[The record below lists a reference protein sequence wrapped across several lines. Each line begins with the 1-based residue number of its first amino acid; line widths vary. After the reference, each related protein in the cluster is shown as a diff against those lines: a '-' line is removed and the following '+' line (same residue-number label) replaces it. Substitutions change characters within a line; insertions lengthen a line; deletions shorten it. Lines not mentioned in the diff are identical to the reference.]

1 MKIPLVLALAGLAIS
16 FAAPAFAQQKN
27 TVDPKIAQQIRAL
40 EMKYDEALN
49 RSDPGALA
57 ALYTEDAVRVTVHG
71 TFSGRQAIAKDYA
84 ERAFQRYQ
92 SNNHVL
98 KVDRV
103 NAVGKNVRVS
113 GKWTCAFHDTDG
125 GVNTS
130 TATIHG
136 FYSMRAIL
144 GRSARIPPTRAW
156 VIRRSRLESKRVCG
170 PAAGLDGVLPEP

>member
-103 NAVGKNVRVS
+103 NAVGKDVGVS

-125 GVNTS
+125 GDKHIDGHYSWVLLHEGDTWKIRKDTS
-130 TATIHG
+130 D
-136 FYSMRAIL
+136 
-144 GRSARIPPTRAW
+144 
-156 VIRRSRLESKRVCG
+156 E
-170 PAAGLDGVLPEP
+170 GVGY

>member
-103 NAVGKNVRVS
+103 NAVGNDVGVS

-125 GVNTS
+125 GDKHIDGHYSWVLLHEGDTWKIRKDTS
-130 TATIHG
+130 D
-136 FYSMRAIL
+136 
-144 GRSARIPPTRAW
+144 
-156 VIRRSRLESKRVCG
+156 E
-170 PAAGLDGVLPEP
+170 GVGY